1 MLDLPRLKRIRLM
14 KRPIGQLFFGY
25 ALLGPNYRFLP
36 GVDIQLEGLE
46 KIPNEPV
53 IFAMNHTDRFNYFP
67 FMYKLWKLKD
77 RYMTVWHGAHQ
88 QPSDRV
94 ARIHHHE
101 RLHADDGK
109 ATHWGRVRHSA

>member
-77 RYMTVWHGAHQ
+77 R
-88 QPSDRV
+88 R
-94 ARIHHHE
+94 
-101 RLHADDGK
+101 
-109 ATHWGRVRHSA
+109 